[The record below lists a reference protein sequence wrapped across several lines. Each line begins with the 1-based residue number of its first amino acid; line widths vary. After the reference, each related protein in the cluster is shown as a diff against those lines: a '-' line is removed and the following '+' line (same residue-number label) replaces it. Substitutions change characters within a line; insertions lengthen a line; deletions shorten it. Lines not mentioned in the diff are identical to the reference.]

1 MSLTAREV
9 VPGEIDVEVA
19 GRCTRVLV
27 PAGVGVP
34 GVDEVDLAA
43 ALVLELRA
51 QSLPIPEVI
60 DLSQALRTTPGLL
73 AALEARI
80 DAEQEEP

>member
-1 MSLTAREV
+1 MNLSAREV

-19 GRCTRVLV
+19 GSCIRVLV

-43 ALVLELRA
+43 ALVRELRSR
-51 QSLPIPEVI
+51 SLPTPEVI

-73 AALEARI
+73 AALEARL
-80 DAEQEEP
+80 DAEEEEP

>member
-1 MSLTAREV
+1 VNLSAREV

-19 GRCTRVLV
+19 GSCTRVLV

-43 ALVLELRA
+43 ALVLELQSR
-51 QSLPIPEVI
+51 SLPTPEVI
-60 DLSQALRTTPGLL
+60 DLSQALRATPGLL
-73 AALEARI
+73 DALEARLVA
-80 DAEQEEP
+80 DEEEP